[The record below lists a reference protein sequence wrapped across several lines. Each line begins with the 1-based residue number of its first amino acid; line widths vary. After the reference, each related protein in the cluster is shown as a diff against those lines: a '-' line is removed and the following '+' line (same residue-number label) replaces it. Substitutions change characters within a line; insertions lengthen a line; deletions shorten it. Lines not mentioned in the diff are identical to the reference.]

1 MDYNSFVTIADQSF
15 SFEKVCQMLKVS
27 GGLQRMLS
35 DLKQHYVL
43 TQELKNR
50 SDIKA
55 TKFKI
60 NEAISNF
67 TRQANLLNPS
77 KFNEWLSKNNLTY
90 DELCEQ
96 LAFGIKVEKLK
107 IAIAQPD
114 IEKRFE
120 EQQKLCDR
128 VVLSRIFVKDKETA
142 TELKAQ
148 LESDRSQ
155 FEAIAKEK
163 TLLDEDKA
171 VGGMV
176 GTVRIGQLP
185 VPLREPLKDAKP
197 DEIIGP
203 VELDGRYCL
212 CWVRDRLPASIDD
225 PIIQRELREVLFQE
239 WLQKQ
244 LKQTTLRLD

>member
-1 MDYNSFVTIADQSF
+1 MDSNSFVTIADESF
-15 SFEKVCQMLKVS
+15 SFKQVCQMLKVS
-27 GGLQRMLS
+27 GGLQRMLG
-35 DLKQHYVL
+35 DFKQHYVL
-43 TQELKNR
+43 TQELENR

-55 TKFKI
+55 TKFQI

-77 KFNEWLSKNNLTY
+77 KFNEWLSKNHLTY
-90 DELCEQ
+90 DEFCEQ

-107 IAIAQPD
+107 IAIAKPEL
-114 IEKRFE
+114 EKRFE
-120 EQQKLCDR
+120 ERQELCDR
-128 VVLSRIFVKDKETA
+128 VVLSRILVKDKETA
-142 TELKAQ
+142 IELKAQ

-185 VPLREPLKDAKP
+185 VPLREALKDAKT

-203 VELDGRYCL
+203 VDLDGRYCL

-239 WLQKQ
+239 WLQKR
-244 LKQTTLRLD
+244 LKETTLRLE

>member
-1 MDYNSFVTIADQSF
+1 MDSNSFVTIADQSL
-15 SFEKVCQMLKVS
+15 SFEQVCKMLKVS
-27 GGLQRMLS
+27 GGLQRMLG

-43 TQELKNR
+43 TQELENR

-55 TKFKI
+55 TKFQI
-60 NEAISNF
+60 NEAMSNF
-67 TRQANLLNPS
+67 TRQANLLNPQN
-77 KFNEWLSKNNLTY
+77 FNEWLSKNHLTY
-90 DELCEQ
+90 DEFCEQ

-107 IAIAQPD
+107 IAIAKPD
-114 IEKRFE
+114 LEKRFE
-120 EQQKLCDR
+120 ERQELCDR
-128 VVLSRIFVKDKETA
+128 IVLSRIVVKDKETA
-142 TELKAQ
+142 SQLKEQ

-163 TLLDEDKA
+163 TILDEDKA

-185 VPLREPLKDAKP
+185 IPLREALKDAKT
-197 DEIIGP
+197 DEILGP
-203 VELDGRYCL
+203 VDLDGRYCL

-244 LKQTTLRLD
+244 LRETTLRLD